1 MGLKTSVLSE
11 HDTVTPFIRH
21 QLYVSE
27 VLTPQNLQKAWQI
40 GQEHARQEFR
50 TSLAE
55 RNSLSASHSAPF
67 WVHLRQG
74 V

>member
-11 HDTVTPFIRH
+11 RDTVTPFIKH

-27 VLTPQNLQKAWQI
+27 VLTPQNLQSAWRI

-50 TSLAE
+50 T
-55 RNSLSASHSAPF
+55 RNSLSGSLSAPL
-67 WVHLRQG
+67 WVHLR
-74 V
+74 